1 MPSPAV
7 YRTLQNILAVK
18 KPLAQTYRGYKA
30 VRAPIT
36 TQLVPRLPAKVRPF
50 ARGVVGGTGATW
62 TAAQLYGAYDDAG
75 TQVADTA
82 KNLAMQAGIQDPKT
96 VQEIGDRARGQ
107 MLPLAYRAVAPG
119 WLGGDTTPAGQAL
132 GKHIRTIAAKHVL
145 PTMWRPSQAQAEAPA
160 LKRVAGGVL
169 GNPVSAVSSLF
180 VDPRPGAKE
189 LWHSIAPEE
198 RLRAAKDIAVTLTRQ
213 SDPGPILNSIRH
225 IVEPAKNYY
234 SAKAQQFRTGVNQLL
249 PRFKF

>member
-7 YRTLQNILAVK
+7 YRTLQNVLAVK
-18 KPLAQTYRGYKA
+18 KPLAQAYRGYKT
-30 VRAPIT
+30 VHAPIS

-62 TAAQLYGAYDDAG
+62 TAAQLAGAYDDAG

-82 KNLAMQAGIQDPKT
+82 KNLAAQSGIQDPKT
-96 VQEIGDRARGQ
+96 VQEIGERARGQ
-107 MLPLAYRAVAPG
+107 MLPLAYRSIAPS
-119 WLGGDTTPAGQAL
+119 WLGGDTTPTGQAL
-132 GKHIRTIAAKHVL
+132 GKHIRSIAAKHVL
-145 PTMWRPSQAQAEAPA
+145 PTMWRPSQAQVNAPA
-160 LKRVAGGVL
+160 VQRVADGVL

-180 VDPRPGAKE
+180 IDPRPGAKE
-189 LWHSIAPEE
+189 LWRSVAPEE
-198 RLRAAKDIAVTLTRQ
+198 RLRAVNDITTALTRQ
-213 SDPGPILNSIRH
+213 SDPSPILNSIRH

-234 SAKAQQFRTGVNQLL
+234 NAKVQQFRTGVNQLT